1 MQSKEINAREILAV
15 IDSTQADE
23 RRKPEKFSLAGIQK
37 RNLEYRNC
45 KMFVLVLVFNFFLSS
60 TT

>member
-45 KMFVLVLVFNFFLSS
+45 KMFVLVLVFNLF
-60 TT
+60 